1 MSVPLRT
8 AVQLEDIL
16 SLHGDDVDEEFNEME
31 TEDSGEVS
39 GVQAVEDESE
49 SESESEDSESD
60 NDSEEIVEGCYVW
73 APFGR
78 RMLPAQVVSLGVIP
92 QVLHRQLQTRR
103 PGQMYVRWIGEVDS
117 GGQAVDRFS
126 SVGRDRLRVLGD
138 DVLDHSLVRRCPI
151 QFYQAL
157 NQALTPS

>member
-1 MSVPLRT
+1 MEEMPVLARVDSHLRPAIQVKGIRNFHYFGVHDGCLKARTVSCLTCLESLEECEDCRLSVPLRT

-73 APFGR
+73 AP
-78 RMLPAQVVSLGVIP
+78 
-92 QVLHRQLQTRR
+92 
-103 PGQMYVRWIGEVDS
+103 Y
-117 GGQAVDRFS
+117 
-126 SVGRDRLRVLGD
+126 
-138 DVLDHSLVRRCPI
+138 
-151 QFYQAL
+151 
-157 NQALTPS
+157 